1 MCTKEIDK
9 VGARRVDWDRL
20 AWEDGFGMGGLVRA
34 TDWAEIGE
42 RVRAED
48 GWPGWH
54 RWTGSAWVDWFARQ
68 IGRRLVNGCVRRMA
82 GRVGIGGL
90 VREEDELAVLACVNY
105 QGTAFFVCITKCCF

>member
-9 VGARRVDWDRL
+9 VGARRLDWDGLAWLAGL
-20 AWEDGFGMGGLVRA
+20 AWEDGY
-34 TDWAEIGE
+34 
-42 RVRAED
+42 
-48 GWPGWH
+48 
-54 RWTGSAWVDWFARQ
+54 ARQ